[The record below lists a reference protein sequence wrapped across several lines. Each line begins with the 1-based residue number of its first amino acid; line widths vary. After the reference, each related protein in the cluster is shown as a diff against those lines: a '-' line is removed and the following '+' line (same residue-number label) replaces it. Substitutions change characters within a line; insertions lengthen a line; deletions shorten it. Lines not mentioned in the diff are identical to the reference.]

1 MKPVDGGATGG
12 AAAKGSDLLP
22 RIGSSIVLV
31 AIAAGGAWWGG
42 LATAILVALMVV
54 VVHGEWTGITEGRAL
69 ATAGFTAAIGVAML
83 VAGFGYPGVAAGIA
97 GLAFIGAAA
106 IGPRPWRP
114 AGVLYASVLGLSL
127 LVLRES
133 DAGLGAIA
141 FLFAVVWATD
151 IGAYFAGRAL
161 GGPKLW
167 PAVSPK
173 KTWSGAVGGLIAA
186 VLAGVGL
193 AAIVGAP
200 IGVTLVVVIVVLSV
214 AGQCGDLFESFVKR
228 RFGTKDASHIIPG
241 HGGMMDRVD
250 GLVFA
255 GAVAVL
261 IGFLHSSG
269 TDVGRGLVW
278 W

>member
-1 MKPVDGGATGG
+1 VTPVDGGATGR
-12 AAAKGSDLLP
+12 AAVKGGDLLP
-22 RIGSSIVLV
+22 RVGSSIVLI
-31 AIAAGGAWWGG
+31 AIAAAGAWWGG
-42 LATAILVALMVV
+42 LATAIVVALLVV
-54 VVHGEWTGITEGRAL
+54 VVHFEWTGITEGRAL
-69 ATAGFTAAIGVAML
+69 AAAGFTAAVAAAML
-83 VAGFGYPGVAAGIA
+83 VAGLGYPGA
-97 GLAFIGAAA
+97 AAA
-106 IGPRPWRP
+106 ITVMATIAAAATGPRPWRP
-114 AGVLYASVLGLSL
+114 MGVLYASVLGLSL

-133 DAGLGAIA
+133 DNGLGAIA
-141 FLFAVVWATD
+141 FLFAAVWATD

-173 KTWSGAVGGLIAA
+173 KTWSGAAGGLIAA
-186 VLAGVGL
+186 ILAGL
-193 AAIVGAP
+193 ATAAVIGAP
-200 IGVTLVVVIVVLSV
+200 VVAMLVAVAAVLSV
-214 AGQCGDLFESFVKR
+214 AGQCGDLFESHVKR

-261 IGFLHSSG
+261 IGFLHSAG
-269 TDVGRGLVW
+269 MDVGRGLVW